1 MAKRT
6 KTTKSPTTA
15 PPEDHPETR
24 REKFER
30 IGTARMN
37 RVLNSIRL
45 IGNLANPTYDWT
57 ESDITKMRATIEATL
72 TEVMIRFDRRKKIER
87 PHFDFAHPTEEW
99 EKAR

>member
-1 MAKRT
+1 MPRKP
-6 KTTKSPTTA
+6 KTTKAPTTT

-37 RVLNSIRL
+37 RVLNAIRL

-57 ESDITKMRATIEATL
+57 EPDIERIKATIVGTL
-72 TEVMIRFDRRKKIER
+72 DEVMIRFDRRKKLEK
-87 PHFDFAHPTEEW
+87 PQFTFEQHAAAK
-99 EKAR
+99 EKAH